1 MLKNNA
7 IDPYKLSF
15 LWKSVQRVLLPMLL
29 KYNQLVTLYTFPFL
43 SFPFPF
49 FPLLTLP
56 FVTFPFKVFFLSFP
70 AEKKRPDRTGWIFMT
85 YNSNDADSPKCKVAE
100 NSDWLNC
107 RLQTATSY

>member
-43 SFPFPF
+43 SFPILSSPY
-49 FPLLTLP
+49 PSLRY
-56 FVTFPFKVFFLSFP
+56 LSF
-70 AEKKRPDRTGWIFMT
+70 
-85 YNSNDADSPKCKVAE
+85 
-100 NSDWLNC
+100 
-107 RLQTATSY
+107 